1 MRVLLQRIDLKKFI
15 SDNQK
20 ELKSS
25 PKSKQK
31 KILQKLKLASN
42 LFKSDQRPENFVLEA
57 LQIIPPDLRP
67 MIQLDG

>member
-1 MRVLLQRIDLKKFI
+1 LKKFI
-15 SDNQK
+15 ADNQK

-42 LFKSDQRPENFVLEA
+42 LYKSGQRPEHFILEA
-57 LQIIPPDLRP
+57 IQILPPDLRP
-67 MIQLDG
+67 MIQLD

>member
-1 MRVLLQRIDLKKFI
+1 LKKFI
-15 SDNQK
+15 AENQK
-20 ELKSS
+20 ELKIA

-42 LFKSDQRPENFVLEA
+42 LFKSDQRPESFILEA